1 MLRMQLLNPPGFRDF
16 DRLGGRAVPEPSG
29 GVVEPVSDL
38 ARLLGRDDR
47 GGTSPRRTGAASHP
61 VRDALRRA
69 GLRPRALY
77 TSSPTLPRDAQVA
90 AAIKAPR
97 HDTLVGMVGPH
108 LTVLPGRILR
118 DAPAVDYVCRN
129 EFDYSVKE
137 LVGTLHRHE
146 TVPGGRGGKTSV
158 PVTLTSVPRHLR
170 AALGPAPEGTA
181 PVSVGTPGRARRAP
195 GPGRYSVRAVHIL
208 LYLLFLIVLVEGSA
222 SFLALLPGTRKM
234 FFSRGAAF
242 VAQLGSREDLYR
254 RFVADRYDGVLGWDN
269 PRGRAGTFQGC
280 HRGPVTATYLA
291 DGSRRTTD
299 VETGPAV
306 LAFGDSFTRGDGVED
321 EESYPA
327 QLSRL
332 LGRRVVNHGVG
343 GYGPVQA
350 ALKFQQR
357 ADEYSG
363 ARTVVLG
370 ITDENMFRM
379 LTSYRPVYQWHAAGM
394 FAFQPYM
401 RDGILMANPNGP
413 RAATFEGFLALA
425 RQAFREDYW
434 ALPEP
439 HFPYSR
445 GPLRRPDPTGHAAA
459 AARDGRPAA
468 RAPADG
474 GAARSRGRPRRLRHV
489 RSGGPN
495 GASRPFHP

>member
-1 MLRMQLLNPPGFRDF
+1 MLRMLL
-16 DRLGGRAVPEPSG
+16 L
-29 GVVEPVSDL
+29 
-38 ARLLGRDDR
+38 
-47 GGTSPRRTGAASHP
+47 
-61 VRDALRRA
+61 
-69 GLRPRALY
+69 
-77 TSSPTLPRDAQVA
+77 
-90 AAIKAPR
+90 
-97 HDTLVGMVGPH
+97 
-108 LTVLPGRILR
+108 
-118 DAPAVDYVCRN
+118 
-129 EFDYSVKE
+129 
-137 LVGTLHRHE
+137 
-146 TVPGGRGGKTSV
+146 
-158 PVTLTSVPRHLR
+158 SVPRHLR
-170 AALGPAPEGTA
+170 AVLGPAPEGTA

-195 GPGRYSVRAVHIL
+195 GHGRYSVRAVHIL

-254 RFVADRYDGVLGWDN
+254 RFVGDRYDGVLGWDN

-280 HRGPVTATYLA
+280 HRGPVAATYLA

-379 LTSYRPVYQWHAAGM
+379 LTSYRPVYQWHTAGM

-445 GPLRRPDPTGHAAA
+445 ALFDALTRPVMRLRLLATVDPPRVFRLTEVRRGLEGVLDAFATSARAARMAPVVLFIPNRPSRRGVFDRLVPELRVRYAGRVVLTAVRDETHRWGEYVSGPGCHPSTYGYGIIAMHAAQA
-459 AARDGRPAA
+459 VAEAESQL
-468 RAPADG
+468 
-474 GAARSRGRPRRLRHV
+474 RSAER
-489 RSGGPN
+489 
-495 GASRPFHP
+495 